1 MLGVV
6 ILEKDYQQKRKISR
20 EGQPQKNAC
29 NQERKIT
36 EISYAF
42 VQGYIGQFYQERGL
56 HRSYE
61 GPNSPQ

>member
-29 NQERKIT
+29 NQERKRT

-42 VQGYIGQFYQERGL
+42 VQGYF
-56 HRSYE
+56 
-61 GPNSPQ
+61 